1 MCSVKIKMNK
11 KLIVFKEFIDWQ
23 RKQEKKDGYVN
34 NDDLTV
40 LYRFINDI
48 GGWEKIYEGKNGNSK
63 N

>member
-1 MCSVKIKMNK
+1 MNK